1 MNMTGRELDLAT
13 SMQGAIANIDV
24 LIDILQTP
32 RTDLEMIVD
41 QELQSINR
49 RLAIIAAALNIALED
64 E

>member
-1 MNMTGRELDLAT
+1 MNMTGRELDLAM